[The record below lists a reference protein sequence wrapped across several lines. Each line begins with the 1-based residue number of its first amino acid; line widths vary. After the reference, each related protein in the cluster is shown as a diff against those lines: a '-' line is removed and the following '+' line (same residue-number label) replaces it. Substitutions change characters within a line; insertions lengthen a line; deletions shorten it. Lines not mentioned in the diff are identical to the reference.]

1 MVRLKAGA
9 APVGEIGLTA
19 FQFHYGTIKRY
30 STHIPRAYPFLYFN
44 STMVR
49 LKENRAEFFHLFYFY
64 FNSTMVRLKASSETR
79 ISGLE
84 LFQFH
89 YGTIKR
95 IRFISRA
102 SCEY

>member
-64 FNSTMVRLKASSETR
+64 FNSTMVRLKEYASFLEPHVNIDFNSTMVRLKGITR
-79 ISGLE
+79 VIDLG
-84 LFQFH
+84 
-89 YGTIKR
+89 
-95 IRFISRA
+95 
-102 SCEY
+102 C